1 MTRLPRRATPLRQTR
16 SGAARPALALLA
28 ALALSACAPGTAKD
42 PDPAMPFSV
51 EPSLFDPE
59 RPDTLGLPPAPDAE
73 TFTVYRPEEN
83 SYQYNHGAVLAAFQG
98 RLYVQWQSSA
108 QDEDAPETE
117 VRYAISNTG
126 EHWSDPIVLAEPRPD
141 AVVTNGGWWTD
152 GDTLVAYLNVWPKAL
167 EPRGGHVEYVT
178 SQDGQHWSEP
188 KRVTTASGNALNGI
202 IEQDVRRLDDNRLL
216 TAVHVQPG
224 LVAKP
229 YHTDDPLGLSGWTQ
243 GEMPNLEHKPEM
255 SRELEPSWFV
265 REDGAVIMTFRDQA
279 GSFRVLASVSHDR
292 GVTWSQPVITGLYD
306 SRSKQSAGNLPDGT
320 AFIVNNPSGSKT
332 RTPLAITTS
341 EGGQTFDRAYRVRA
355 GGSNLQPQ
363 RFSGRYKRAG
373 YSYPKSYVRDD
384 YLYITY
390 ATNKED
396 IELTRIPVSALE
408 RR

>member
-1 MTRLPRRATPLRQTR
+1 MNTATR
-16 SGAARPALALLA
+16 SVSIQA
-28 ALALSACAPGTAKD
+28 ALMLLVALVFAGCASHPDEA
-42 PDPAMPFSV
+42 PDPATPFSV
-51 EPSLFDPE
+51 EAPLFDRKQPH
-59 RPDTLGLPPAPDAE
+59 TLGLPPAPGAE
-73 TFTVYRPEEN
+73 TVTVYRAEEAT
-83 SYQYNHGAVLAAFQG
+83 YQYNHGAVLTAFRD

-117 VRYAISNTG
+117 VRYAISDTG
-126 EHWSDPIVLAEPRPD
+126 EHWSDPVVLAEPRPE

-152 GDTLVAYLNVWPKAL
+152 GETLVAYLNVWPKDL

-178 SQDGQHWSEP
+178 SQDGQQWSEP
-188 KRVTTASGNALNGI
+188 RRVTTASGAALDGI
-202 IEQDVRRLDDNRLL
+202 IEQDVRRLDDKRLL

-265 REDGAVIMTFRDQA
+265 REDGAVVMTFRDQA
-279 GSFRVLASVSHDR
+279 GSFRVLASVSQDR
-292 GVTWSQPVITGLYD
+292 GETWSQPVITGLHD

-332 RTPLAITTS
+332 RIPLTITTS
-341 EGGQTFDRAYRVRA
+341 GNGHAFDRAYRVRS
-355 GGSNLQPQ
+355 GGSNRQPQ

-373 YSYPKSYVRDD
+373 YSYPKSYVGEH